1 MNQVLP
7 SASLATRRALLT
19 DKYLRVKGAE
29 GVFALGD
36 CSTIEQD
43 LMISKAT
50 ELFKQADINNDGTL
64 TQQEFEKIIEKAKEQ
79 FPQVQVQLS
88 YVENSVEK

>member
-1 MNQVLP
+1 MAFLC
-7 SASLATRRALLT
+7 RRALLT
-19 DKYLRVKGAE
+19 DKYLRVTGAE

-43 LMISKAT
+43 LMISNAK
-50 ELFKQADINNDGTL
+50 ELFKQADVNSDGTL
-64 TQQEFEKIIEKAKEQ
+64 TQQEFERIIEKAKEQ

>member
-1 MNQVLP
+1 M
-7 SASLATRRALLT
+7 
-19 DKYLRVKGAE
+19 KGAE

-43 LMISKAT
+43 LMIRRAK
-50 ELFKQADINNDGTL
+50 ELFKQADVNDDGTL
-64 TQQEFEKIIEKAKEQ
+64 SQDEFEVIIEKAKTQ

-88 YVENSVEK
+88 YVENDVEK

>member
-1 MNQVLP
+1 MSFIE
-7 SASLATRRALLT
+7 SALFLSSRRAILT

-43 LMISKAT
+43 LMIRSAK
-50 ELFKQADINNDGTL
+50 ELFKQADVNNDGTL
-64 TQQEFEKIIEKAKEQ
+64 TQEEFEEIIEKAKEQ